1 MKNPGFHLQSTN
13 PDPDSYQDYS
23 NQLTTTILITGANG
37 QLGMTIQ
44 ELYAGNRAFNF
55 IFTSKP
61 ELDITSKKQLDV
73 FFDKYKFDYC
83 INCAAYTNVEQAEK
97 TPDLA
102 YKVNA
107 EAVKNLAEACK
118 ESNTTLIH
126 ISTDY
131 VFDGDK
137 KEPYTIEDVPNPINE
152 YGKSKLLGEAYIQD
166 VLTDYFI
173 IRTSWL
179 YSKKYGKNF
188 YKTIL
193 EKAQKEDKL
202 SITDEQTGCPT
213 NTESLAKYIIDLI
226 VYKSAD
232 YGLKHVSDNK
242 VMTWYHFAKEIL
254 SENKLNNKTKLV
266 KTSNY
271 VTFAKRPKNSILLNE

>member
-1 MKNPGFHLQSTN
+1 MNKEQHPTPNTHHL
-13 PDPDSYQDYS
+13 
-23 NQLTTTILITGANG
+23 TTILITGANG
-37 QLGMTIQ
+37 QLGLTIQ
-44 ELYAGNRAFNF
+44 ELYAENSAFNF
-55 IFTSKP
+55 MFTSKS
-61 ELDITSKKQLDV
+61 ELDITSKRDV
-73 FFDKYKFDYC
+73 KSFFEKHKFDYC

-131 VFDGDK
+131 VFDGEK
-137 KEPYTIEDVPNPINE
+137 KEPYTTEDVPNPINE

-226 VYKSAD
+226 VYKSVD